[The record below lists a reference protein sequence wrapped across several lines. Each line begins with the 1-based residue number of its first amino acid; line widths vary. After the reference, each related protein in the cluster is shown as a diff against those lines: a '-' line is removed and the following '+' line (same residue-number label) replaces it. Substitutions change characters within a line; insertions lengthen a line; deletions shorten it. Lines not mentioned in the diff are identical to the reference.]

1 MILVK
6 NLNFFYCL
14 FLSKFGLKMSF
25 DDLVL
30 RKQTFLDYKNIP
42 LGILFGHIFARTLG
56 GEVLFG
62 VENSFLSMQRMLLN
76 VRRCL
81 LQEQSCVF

>member
-6 NLNFFYCL
+6 NLNFFCL
-14 FLSKFGLKMSF
+14 FLCKFGLKMSF
-25 DDLVL
+25 DDLVH
-30 RKQTFLDYKNIP
+30 RKQVFLDYKNIP
-42 LGILFGHIFARTLG
+42 LGILCGHIFARTLG
-56 GEVLFG
+56 GELLFG